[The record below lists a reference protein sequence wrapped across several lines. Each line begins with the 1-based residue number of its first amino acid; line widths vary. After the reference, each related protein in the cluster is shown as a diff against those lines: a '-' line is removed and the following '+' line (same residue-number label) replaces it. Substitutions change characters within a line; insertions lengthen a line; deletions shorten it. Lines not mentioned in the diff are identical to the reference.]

1 MFKIF
6 LLSFFLLLNS
16 EAVESNYQAEIAHL
30 LEYVKTTKCQYIRN
44 ANSHDGPMAAKHIKR
59 KYDYFKDE
67 ISSAE
72 DFIRLS
78 ATKSTMLRSK
88 YYIKCAGS
96 EKVESANWL
105 LDELHRYRNKK
116 GH

>member
-1 MFKIF
+1 MLKFF
-6 LLSFFLLLNS
+6 LFSFFLLLNS
-16 EAVESNYQAEIAHL
+16 EAGESSYQAGIAHL
-30 LEYVKTTKCQYIRN
+30 VEYVKTTKCQYIRN
-44 ANSHDGPMAAKHIKR
+44 GDSHDGPMAAKHIKS
-59 KYDYFKDE
+59 KYDYFKDK

-72 DFIRLS
+72 NFIRLS
-78 ATKSTMLRSK
+78 ATKSTISGSK

-105 LDELHRYRNKK
+105 LHELHSYRNKK

>member
-1 MFKIF
+1 MFKFF

-16 EAVESNYQAEIAHL
+16 EAAESNYQAEIAHL
-30 LEYVKTTKCQYIRN
+30 LEYLKTTKCQYIRN

-78 ATKSTMLRSK
+78 ATKSTMSRSK

-96 EKVESANWL
+96 EKVKSANWL